1 MPLVSLKTT
10 ADLKVDLGG
19 RYITLKG
26 FGLLTQVSEN
36 DWADAKKNPAVISML
51 EQGFIIDKDN
61 TNPENEHADLMS
73 DLSQEQESSIGEDIE
88 HADAKKPKGK
98 K

>member
-1 MPLVSLKTT
+1 MPLVALKTP
-10 ADLKVDLGG
+10 ADLRVDLGG

-26 FGLLTQVSEN
+26 FGLLTQVSDS
-36 DWADAKKNPAVISML
+36 DWADAKKNPCVASML
-51 EQGFIIDKDN
+51 EQGFIIEN
-61 TNPENEHADLMS
+61 ANAENEHADLMS
-73 DLSQEQESSIGEDIE
+73 DLAKKQEASMGGDIE